1 MLVSIPVQTS
11 LFGCPEPEKT
21 EDLSA
26 EGVATTPSQK
36 GFQKQSVPDEGKPL

>member
-1 MLVSIPVQTS
+1 MLVTIPVQTS

-21 EDLSA
+21 EDLGA
-26 EGVATTPSQK
+26 EGQK